1 MFIGFPP
8 AYFPSKTLVL
18 LFSLNEQY
26 GGLKKKS
33 KKVRT
38 KNRDRSRKS
47 TTFEIQLFL
56 TIADSYKP
64 LSIIRQNS
72 ILDVAKMNLAE
83 FQGFINFKNQSL
95 IQIKS

>member
-1 MFIGFPP
+1 M
-8 AYFPSKTLVL
+8 
-18 LFSLNEQY
+18 
-26 GGLKKKS
+26 
-33 KKVRT
+33 RT

-47 TTFEIQLFL
+47 ATFEIQLFV

-64 LSIIRQNS
+64 LSIIRKNS

-83 FQGFINFKNQSL
+83 LQGFINFKNQSH